1 MIKFKT
7 FYFYPATAD
16 EIVKINK
23 SFSNNKS
30 SGPNRLP
37 TPPLKKCADVLPLP
51 ISYLVNLSF
60 TTTEFPILS
69 KISKVM
75 RLFKKCDPL
84 DCSNYR
90 ATSLL
95 STFSKIFEKCV
106 YKPVH
111 SFLDKNNVIFKRQ
124 SGLRSDYFS
133 NHTKVNLVESIKK
146 YIDNDNY
153 VCSVFT
159 DLEKAFDTVD
169 HQILLQILYH
179 CGIRNLAHNRFRSYL
194 SNLQQF
200 FFMSGFSSELT
211 SVKCGLP
218 QGYTLG
224 PILLLLYINDL
235 NSLFNE
241 SITIHFC

>member
-1 MIKFKT
+1 MQ
-7 FYFYPATAD
+7 
-16 EIVKINK
+16 
-23 SFSNNKS
+23 
-30 SGPNRLP
+30 
-37 TPPLKKCADVLPLP
+37 
-51 ISYLVNLSF
+51 
-60 TTTEFPILS
+60 
-69 KISKVM
+69 
-75 RLFKKCDPL
+75 LFKKCDPL

-111 SFLDKNNVIFKRQ
+111 SFLDKNNVIFMRQ

-133 NHTKVNLVESIKK
+133 NHTKVNLAESIKK

-153 VCSVFT
+153 VCSVFI

-200 FFMSGFSSELT
+200 SFMSGFSSELM
-211 SVKCGLP
+211 SVKCALP
-218 QGYTLG
+218 QGCTLG
-224 PILLLLYINDL
+224 PILLLLQ
-235 NSLFNE
+235 
-241 SITIHFC
+241 